1 MRNIELSSL
10 NLGDIVSRYHLK
22 GIDVWKSY
30 MEYPLHRLYA
40 DPVAYIYCERV
51 TYPRKEGQE
60 PDMNYLFHLVFETQK
75 YELVAKGTDFLELR
89 KKGDEWQ
96 EAFREKHFGK
106 RDDFSKW
113 NS

>member
-10 NLGDIVSRYHLK
+10 NIGDIASRYHLK
-22 GIDVWKSY
+22 GVGFWKSY

-40 DPVAYIYCERV
+40 DPVAYIYCEDAK
-51 TYPRKEGQE
+51 YPRNEGEE
-60 PDMNYLFHLVFETQK
+60 PEMNYLFFLVFETGK
-75 YELVAKGTDFLELR
+75 YELVAKGTDYWELS

-106 RDDFSKW
+106 R
-113 NS
+113 